1 VVRIDVTS
9 SPHRY
14 ANPID
19 GQSGYL
25 RSDATGLF
33 RILWKES
40 GTGIK
45 WAVVIAEPKYPD
57 ELGTPAVVFQ
67 LTTALSA
74 GVN

>member
-1 VVRIDVTS
+1 
-9 SPHRY
+9 
-14 ANPID
+14 
-19 GQSGYL
+19 L